1 MTGNTPLVLAIVCGL
16 VAVGYG
22 FWARSWILSK
32 DPGNAR
38 MQEIA
43 AAIQTGAAAY
53 LAKQYR
59 TIAVVGIVLAILI
72 GIFLDVT
79 TAVGFII
86 GAVLSGACGFIGMNV
101 SVRANVRTAQAATQ
115 GIGPALDV
123 AFRGGAITGMLV
135 VGLGLLG
142 VSAFYWFL
150 AGNGALTPDKSLAN
164 LLNPLI
170 GFAFGSSLISIFAR
184 LGGGIFTKGAD
195 VGADLV
201 GKVEAGIPEDDPRN
215 PAVIADNV
223 GDNVGDCA
231 GMAADL
237 FETYAVT
244 LIATMVLGALMV
256 TAAPVNAVMYPLA
269 LGGVSI
275 IASII
280 GCFFVKASPG
290 MVNVMPALYK
300 GLAVAGILS
309 LIAFWFVTSWLIP
322 DNAIAATGSQLK
334 LFGACFVGLAL
345 TAALVWITEF
355 YTGTQYSPVRHIA
368 QASTTG
374 HGTNIIAG
382 LGVSMRSTAWPV
394 ICVCIA
400 ILASYTLGGLY
411 GIAVAATAM
420 LSMAGI
426 VVALDAYGPITDN
439 AGGIA
444 EMSELPASVRDVT
457 DPLDAVG
464 NTTKAVTKGYAIGSA
479 GLAALVL
486 FADYTHKLEG
496 YGLAISFN
504 LSDPMVIVGLFIGG
518 MIPYLFGAMAM
529 EAVGRA
535 AGSVVEEVR
544 RQFREIPGIMEG
556 TGKPE
561 YGRAVSMLTG
571 AAIKEMMIPSLLPVV
586 VPIVVGLVLG
596 PKALGGLLMGTIVTG
611 LFVAIS
617 MCTGGGAWDN
627 AKKYIEDGHHGGKGS
642 EAHKAA
648 VTGDTVGDPYKDT
661 AGPAVNPLIKI
672 INIVALLIVP
682 LVVKFHAGD
691 AGAMTAPAAAPPP
704 VSAPAAPAAAPAAA
718 APAAAA
724 VAAADT
730 GASIKAEGGV
740 VKFYFAT
747 SSAEV
752 PAGSSAA
759 LADIVKSVQSG
770 GRVLVSGYHDAT
782 GDPEKNAELAKKRA
796 MAVGAALKIAGV
808 PEDKVELAKPAQ
820 AQADG
825 PPAEARRVEV
835 KLQ

>member
-1 MTGNTPLVLAIVCGL
+1 MTGNSALILALVCGFI
-16 VAVGYG
+16 AVVYG
-22 FWARSWILSK
+22 FWARSWILSQ
-32 DPGNAR
+32 DAGNAR

-53 LAKQYR
+53 LARQYK
-59 TIAVVGIVLAILI
+59 TIAIVGVVLAILI
-72 GIFLDVT
+72 GVFLDPLS
-79 TAVGFII
+79 AAGFVV

-101 SVRANVRTAQAATQ
+101 SVRANVRTAQAATK

-142 VSAFYWFL
+142 VTAFYWFL
-150 AGNGALTPDKSLAN
+150 VPDGAVTAAK
-164 LLNPLI
+164 LNPLI

-244 LIATMVLGALMV
+244 LIATMVLGALMLSG
-256 TAAPVNAVMYPLA
+256 AGANAVLYPLA
-269 LGGVSI
+269 LGAVSI
-275 IASII
+275 VASII

-290 MVNVMPALYK
+290 MKNVMPALYK
-300 GLAVAGILS
+300 GLAVAGVLS
-309 LIAFWFVTSWLIP
+309 LIAFYFVTQSLFP
-322 DNAIAATGSQLK
+322 AALTLADGHVVSGMS
-334 LFGACFVGLAL
+334 LFGACAVGLIL
-345 TAALVWITEF
+345 TAALVWITEY
-355 YTGTQYSPVRHIA
+355 YTGTQYAPVKHIA

-394 ICVCIA
+394 IFVCVA
-400 ILASYTLGGLY
+400 IYTAFALAGLY
-411 GIAVAATAM
+411 GIAIAATSM

-444 EMSELPASVRDVT
+444 EMAEMPKSVRDVT

-486 FADYTHKLEG
+486 FADYTHKLEV
-496 YGLAISFN
+496 YGRHITFD
-504 LSDPMVIVGLFIGG
+504 LSNPMVIIGLFIGG
-518 MIPYLFGAMAM
+518 LIPYLFGAMAM

-535 AGSVVEEVR
+535 AGAVVVEVR
-544 RQFREIPGIMEG
+544 SQFRDIKGIMDG
-556 TGKPE
+556 SGKPE
-561 YGRAVSMLTG
+561 YDTAVDMLTT

-586 VPIVVGLVLG
+586 VPILVGLLLG
-596 PKALGGLLMGTIVTG
+596 PAALGGLLMGTIVTG

-642 EAHKAA
+642 ETHKAA

-661 AGPAVNPLIKI
+661 AGPAINPLIKI

-682 LVVKFHAGD
+682 LMMKLH
-691 AGAMTAPAAAPPP
+691 
-704 VSAPAAPAAAPAAA
+704 
-718 APAAAA
+718 
-724 VAAADT
+724 
-730 GASIKAEGGV
+730 GG
-740 VKFYFAT
+740 
-747 SSAEV
+747 
-752 PAGSSAA
+752 
-759 LADIVKSVQSG
+759 
-770 GRVLVSGYHDAT
+770 
-782 GDPEKNAELAKKRA
+782 
-796 MAVGAALKIAGV
+796 
-808 PEDKVELAKPAQ
+808 
-820 AQADG
+820 
-825 PPAEARRVEV
+825 
-835 KLQ
+835 